1 MWPFTSEK
9 QHNIKTA
16 LSQSSNIL
24 KPQLGQ
30 LSTYYLEEIQPESS
44 CSELAATR
52 FFRVAAKAAPIIY
65 EETPF
70 ENMFF
75 PRVFVPFF
83 RHTEENT
90 DINRIGNLLL
100 YIDLLVKDI
109 NSLE

>member
-30 LSTYYLEEIQPESS
+30 LSTYYIEEIQPESS

-52 FFRVAAKAAPIIY
+52 FFRVAAKTAPFI
-65 EETPF
+65 
-70 ENMFF
+70 
-75 PRVFVPFF
+75 
-83 RHTEENT
+83 
-90 DINRIGNLLL
+90 
-100 YIDLLVKDI
+100 
-109 NSLE
+109 